1 MAMHFTP
8 ASWRLCAA
16 ESFERLHLVA
26 QAAIIAGAIWL
37 MALLSPPGIP
47 PFIYFQF

>member
-1 MAMHFTP
+1 
-8 ASWRLCAA
+8 LI
-16 ESFERLHLVA
+16 A
-26 QAAIIAGAIWL
+26 QAAILVGSIWL